1 MESKGAVAHVF
12 GRVSVLKTEAMT
24 MDGYTCDKCPWHYA
38 WTMGDRVRA
47 VKRHQLAHLLDQPA
61 GPERPERRKI
71 EVPANE
77 LMEYL
82 HERLRNVEFL

>member
-1 MESKGAVAHVF
+1 
-12 GRVSVLKTEAMT
+12 

-47 VKRHQLAHLLDQPA
+47 VKRHKLAHLLEQPL

-71 EVPANE
+71 AVPANQ
-77 LMEYL
+77 LMDYL
-82 HERLRNVEFL
+82 NERLRNIEIV

>member
-1 MESKGAVAHVF
+1 M
-12 GRVSVLKTEAMT
+12 EAMT
-24 MDGYTCDKCPWHYA
+24 MDGYTCDKCPWHYV
-38 WTMGDRVRA
+38 WTMGGRVRA

-61 GPERPERRKI
+61 GPEGRERRKM

>member
-1 MESKGAVAHVF
+1 
-12 GRVSVLKTEAMT
+12 MT
-24 MDGYTCDKCPWHYA
+24 MDGYTCDNCPWHYV

-61 GPERPERRKI
+61 GPERPERRKM

>member
-1 MESKGAVAHVF
+1 MGVVTRLKWNRNAISRMGAGGGA
-12 GRVSVLKTEAMT
+12 SLKTEAMT

-61 GPERPERRKI
+61 GPERPERRKM
-71 EVPANE
+71 EVPANQ
-77 LMEYL
+77 LMG
-82 HERLRNVEFL
+82 